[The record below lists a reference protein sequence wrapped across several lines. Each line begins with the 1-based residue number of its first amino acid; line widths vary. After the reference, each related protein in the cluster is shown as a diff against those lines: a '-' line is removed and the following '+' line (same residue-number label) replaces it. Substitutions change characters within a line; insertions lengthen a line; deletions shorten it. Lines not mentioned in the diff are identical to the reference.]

1 MDSNL
6 RTLAKAATWQISGLI
21 VMTLVGYLF
30 TGSLLQ
36 GGGVAV
42 TGTAIGTLSFFLH
55 ERAWNKITWGRTS
68 GPAVA
73 NHAAG

>member
-1 MDSNL
+1 MDSTL
-6 RTLAKAATWQISGLI
+6 RTAAKAATWQVSGLI

-42 TGTAIGTLSFFLH
+42 TGTLIGTASFFLH
-55 ERAWNKITWGRTS
+55 ERVWNSISWGRVK
-68 GPAVA
+68 P
-73 NHAAG
+73 AAGAGSAV